1 MLALEIIG
9 YAFFGVCALCVA
21 LMLLRTIVA
30 YFHSL
35 SEDSSERKSDKENK
49 E

>member
-1 MLALEIIG
+1 MPALEIIG
-9 YAFFGVCALCVA
+9 YGLFGACCLCVA

-30 YFHSL
+30 YFRTLYGRHQ
-35 SEDSSERKSDKENK
+35 DGKSDDE

>member
-9 YAFFGVCALCVA
+9 YGLFGVCALCVA

-30 YFHSL
+30 YFQSL